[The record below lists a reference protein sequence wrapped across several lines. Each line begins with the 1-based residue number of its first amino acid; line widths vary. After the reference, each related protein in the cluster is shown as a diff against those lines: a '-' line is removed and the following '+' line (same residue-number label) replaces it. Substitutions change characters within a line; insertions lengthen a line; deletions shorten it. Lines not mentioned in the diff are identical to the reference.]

1 MRESIVLNAITA
13 EQVVQCTEK
22 LSVKVSN
29 TRVQAVYQ
37 TIINKNHLVKWFED
51 ESHVYYYKIG
61 GSLKCIG
68 EANNY
73 TQYIELVVNYF
84 TQREK

>member
-1 MRESIVLNAITA
+1 MSNYVVLNAITA
-13 EQVVQCTEK
+13 DQVEQRTEK
-22 LSVKVSN
+22 LFVKVSN
-29 TRVQAVYQ
+29 TRSQTVYQ
-37 TIINKNHLVKWFED
+37 TTINKNHIIKWFED

-73 TQYIELVVNYF
+73 TQYIELVVGYF

>member
-1 MRESIVLNAITA
+1 MSNYVVLNTITA
-13 EQVVQCTEK
+13 DQVEQRTEK

-29 TRVQAVYQ
+29 TRIQVLYQ
-37 TIINKNHLVKWFED
+37 TIINSNHLVKWFED
-51 ESHVYYYKIG
+51 ENHVYYYKIG

-73 TQYIELVVNYF
+73 TKYIELVVSYF